1 MPHSHKSSPQPG
13 NKAVLLA
20 IKPKYADLILVGSK
34 RVEFR
39 RVWAA
44 RDVHRIALYS
54 SAPVRK
60 IVGLAEIENVLIAS
74 PSSLWKTC
82 VEKSGGL
89 TRRELRAY
97 FAGKTKGF
105 AVLLKGVTPAP
116 EYVNP
121 SEIINDFKPPQSF
134 RYLKADEYAKL
145 ERTLMACEKGR
156 GEYPPVPGH
165 RYWGVK

>member
-1 MPHSHKSSPQPG
+1 
-13 NKAVLLA
+13 LLS
-20 IKPKYADLILVGSK
+20 IRPKYADLILAGSK

-44 RDVHRIALYS
+44 RDVRRIVLYS

-82 VEKSGGL
+82 VEKGGGL

-97 FAGKTKGF
+97 FAGKLKGF

-145 ERTLMACEKGR
+145 EQTLLAYQR
-156 GEYPPVPGH
+156 GKCDIFQFPTIVSASTGTIAKLY
-165 RYWGVK
+165 